1 MKKIKVFA
9 LLATL
14 FVGIFSNLFTP
25 VVSAVE
31 PSGDA
36 TVTIHKLKNK
46 TGPIVNTGNELS
58 GYTAS
63 DFLDGITYNVYD
75 VTAAY
80 HTEYSKQFELT
91 TWLRMWFTSSMVAHT
106 EYSKQFELT
115 TAQEAD
121 DKARDYVQGTAG
133 HAPTVSGATLV
144 RTETTAGGGA
154 ATFNLPKKSGGKDAV
169 YVFVEQPKTGIRAAA
184 ENLVLRFPVYQ
195 LNGDGTYTDIEL
207 SAIHLYPKNTTETI
221 TPVKEITT
229 PNHSYNVG
237 EKIGFKLSTKIP
249 ANIGIK
255 EVDGVTPHYNTFGLI
270 DTYHDT
276 TLTFNPAGYELK
288 VAGTSIVLTDK
299 EETPDYTIEV
309 GEGQDT
315 FKVELTQAGIN
326 KLAEQGG
333 KTLEFTYT
341 MKLNKFALIDG
352 PNVNQVTVE
361 YGRKITDSNG
371 VVTFYDVVTQDGNTT
386 EVYTGGYR
394 FIKTD
399 FSTNKPLAGA
409 EFVVRNADAPDAKYL
424 KIEKIDAVTKEIS
437 WVDTYEEAFKF
448 KTEDDGIV
456 DITGLKYGTYYL
468 EETIAPDDYVKLSER
483 IAFTVEFNS
492 YLSRITN
499 EVTPLSLP
507 DESDSDTPTEFKEH
521 NVPNTPIGFLPQT
534 GGAGI
539 ILFVALGAAMVGLA
553 GVYFTS
559 RRKDA

>member
-80 HTEYSKQFELT
+80 HAKYNEVY
-91 TWLRMWFTSSMVAHT
+91 TS
-106 EYSKQFELT
+106 T
-115 TAQEAD
+115 TAQAAD
-121 DKARDYVQGTAG
+121 DAARAHVQGTAG
-133 HAPTVSGATLV
+133 HAPTVSGAILKDTK
-144 RTETTAGGGA
+144 TTANGGA
-154 ATFNLPKKSGGKDAV
+154 ATFTLPKKSGGKDAV
-169 YVFVEQPKTGIRAAA
+169 YVFVEQPKTGITAA
-184 ENLVLRFPVYQ
+184 EKNLVLSFPVYQ

-221 TPVKEITT
+221 TPVKDITT
-229 PNHSYNVG
+229 PIADAAGHNNYNVG
-237 EKIGFKLSTKIP
+237 EEIGFKLSTLIP
-249 ANIGIK
+249 ANIGIT

-270 DTYHDT
+270 DTHDT
-276 TLTFNPAGYELK
+276 TLTFDPAGTHELK
-288 VAGTSIVLTDK
+288 VAGTSIVLT
-299 EETPDYTIEV
+299 EGELADYTIVV
-309 GEGQDT
+309 GEPTPAEGKAT
-315 FKVELTQAGIN
+315 FKVKLTQAGIN

-341 MKLNKFALIDG
+341 MKLNATAVMDSK
-352 PNVNQVTVE
+352 NVNQVTVE
-361 YGRKITDSNG
+361 YGRKTE
-371 VVTFYDVVTQDGNTT
+371 TFNDVVTTKSNETN
-386 EVYTGGYR
+386 VYTGGYR

-399 FSTNKPLAGA
+399 VSTNKPLAGA

-424 KIEKIDAVTKEIS
+424 KIDDTTKEIS

-456 DITGLKYGTYYL
+456 DIYGLKYDTYYL
-468 EETIAPDDYVKLSER
+468 EETKAPTDYVKLSER
-483 IAFTVEFNS
+483 IPFTVAFYSYSDHITHEF
-492 YLSRITN
+492 
-499 EVTPLSLP
+499 VPLLLP
-507 DESDSDTPTEFKEH
+507 DESDSDTPTEVKEH
-521 NVPNTPIGFLPQT
+521 NVANTPKGFLPST

>member
-36 TVTIHKLKNK
+36 TVTIHKLQGKP
-46 TGPIVNTGNELS
+46 GPIVNTGSVLS

-80 HTEYSKQFELT
+80 HTKYNEVY
-91 TWLRMWFTSSMVAHT
+91 TST
-106 EYSKQFELT
+106 N
-115 TAQEAD
+115 AQAAD
-121 DKARDYVQGTAG
+121 DAARDHVQGIAG
-133 HAPTVSGATLV
+133 LAPTVPGATLV
-144 RTETTAGGGA
+144 GTETTAGGGA
-154 ATFNLPKKSGGKDAV
+154 ATFTLPKKSDGKDAV
-169 YVFVEQPKTGIRAAA
+169 YVFVEQPKTGITKA
-184 ENLVLRFPVYQ
+184 ENNLVLSFPVYE
-195 LNGDGTYTDIEL
+195 LDSEGFYTDTEL
-207 SAIHLYPKNTTETI
+207 TNIHLYPKNTTETI
-221 TPVKEITT
+221 KPVKEITT
-229 PNHSYNVG
+229 PNSDGAVPVEHNNYNVG
-237 EKIGFKLSTKIP
+237 QAIGFKLSTLIP

-270 DTYHDT
+270 DTHDT
-276 TLTFNPAGYELK
+276 TLTFDSAGTHELK
-288 VAGTSIVLTDK
+288 VAGTTTVLT
-299 EETPDYTIEV
+299 EGESADYTIVV
-309 GEGQDT
+309 GEPAPAAGKAT
-315 FKVELTQAGIN
+315 FKVKLTQAGIN

-341 MKLNKFALIDG
+341 MKLNDTAVMDTK
-352 PNVNQVTVE
+352 NVNQVTVE
-361 YGRKITDSNG
+361 YGRKTD
-371 VVTFYDVVTQDGNTT
+371 TFDDVVTAPGDEK

-399 FSTNKPLAGA
+399 VSTNKPLANA
-409 EFVVRNADAPDAKYL
+409 EFVVRDANADTAKYL
-424 KIEKIDAVTKEIS
+424 KIEADTKEIS
-437 WVDTYEEAFKF
+437 WVDTYDAATTF
-448 KTEDDGIV
+448 TTGADGIV
-456 DITGLKYGTYYL
+456 DIKGLTYGTYYL
-468 EETIAPDDYVKLSER
+468 EETIAPTDYVKLSER
-483 IAFTVEFNS
+483 IAFTVAFES
-492 YLSRITN
+492 YTTTTT
-499 EVTPLSLP
+499 TP
-507 DESDSDTPTEFKEH
+507 H
-521 NVPNTPIGFLPQT
+521 NVANTPKGFLPST

>member
-1 MKKIKVFA
+1 MKKFKVFA

-46 TGPIVNTGNELS
+46 TGPIVNTGKVLE

-80 HTEYSKQFELT
+80 HTKYNAEYT
-91 TWLRMWFTSSMVAHT
+91 P
-106 EYSKQFELT
+106 T
-115 TAQEAD
+115 TAQAA
-121 DKARDYVQGTAG
+121 DKAARDHVQGTAG
-133 HAPTVSGATLV
+133 LAPTVPGATLV
-144 RTETTAGGGA
+144 ATKTTAGGGA
-154 ATFNLPKKSGGKDAV
+154 ATFTLPKKSGGKDAV
-169 YVFVEQPKTGIRAAA
+169 YVFVEQPKTGITKA
-184 ENLVLRFPVYQ
+184 ENNLVLSFPVYQ
-195 LNGDGTYTDIEL
+195 LNSDGTYTDNEL
-207 SAIHLYPKNTTETI
+207 TEIHLYPKNTTEDI
-221 TPVKEITT
+221 TPVKEITN
-229 PNHSYNVG
+229 PNPDADGRNNYN
-237 EKIGFKLSTKIP
+237 IGQDIHFKLSTQIP

-255 EVDGVTPHYNTFGLI
+255 EVDGETPHYNTFRLI
-270 DTYHDT
+270 DTHDT
-276 TLTFNPAGYELK
+276 TLTFNPAGHVLK
-288 VAGTSIVLTDK
+288 VAGTSIVLTESK
-299 EETPDYTIEV
+299 ENAPADYTIEV
-309 GEGQDT
+309 GEGKYA

-333 KTLEFTYT
+333 ETLEFTYT
-341 MKLNKFALIDG
+341 MKLNAFALIDSQ
-352 PNVNQVTVE
+352 NINQVTVE
-361 YGRKITDSNG
+361 YGRKTVDLSG
-371 VVTFYDVVTQDGNTT
+371 VETFNDVVTTKGNETN
-386 EVYTGGYR
+386 VYTGGYR

-399 FSTNKPLAGA
+399 VSTNKPLAGA

-424 KIEKIDAVTKEIS
+424 KIDAVTKEIS

-456 DITGLKYGTYYL
+456 DIYGLKYDTYYL
-468 EETIAPDDYVKLSER
+468 EETKAPTDYVKLSER
-483 IAFTVEFNS
+483 IPFTVAFYSYSDHITYEF
-492 YLSRITN
+492 
-499 EVTPLSLP
+499 VPLLLP
-507 DESDSDTPTEFKEH
+507 DESDSDTPTEVKEH
-521 NVPNTPIGFLPQT
+521 NVANTPKGFLPST

-559 RRKDA
+559 RRKDAK

>member
-58 GYTAS
+58 GLNAS

-80 HTEYSKQFELT
+80 HTKYDEVY
-91 TWLRMWFTSSMVAHT
+91 TS
-106 EYSKQFELT
+106 T
-115 TAQEAD
+115 TAQAAD
-121 DKARDYVQGTAG
+121 DAARAHVQGTAG
-133 HAPTVSGATLV
+133 HAPTVSGAILKDTK
-144 RTETTAGGGA
+144 TTANGGA
-154 ATFNLPKKSGGKDAV
+154 ATFTLPKKSGGKDAV
-169 YVFVEQPKTGIRAAA
+169 YVFVEQPKTGITAA
-184 ENLVLRFPVYQ
+184 EKNLVLSFPVYQ

-221 TPVKEITT
+221 TPVKDITT
-229 PNHSYNVG
+229 PNADAAGHNNYNVG
-237 EKIGFKLSTKIP
+237 QAIGFKLSTVIP

-255 EVDGVTPHYNTFGLI
+255 EVDGITPHYNTFGLI
-270 DTYHDT
+270 DTHDT
-276 TLTFNPAGYELK
+276 TLTFDPAGTHELK
-288 VAGTSIVLTDK
+288 VAGTSIVLT
-299 EETPDYTIEV
+299 EGELADYTIVV
-309 GEGQDT
+309 GEPTPAEGKAT
-315 FKVELTQAGIN
+315 FKVKLTQAGIN

-341 MKLNKFALIDG
+341 MKLNATAVMDTK
-352 PNVNQVTVE
+352 NVNQVTVE
-361 YGRKITDSNG
+361 YGRKTE
-371 VVTFYDVVTQDGNTT
+371 TFNDVVTTPGNEK

-399 FSTNKPLAGA
+399 VSTNKPLANA
-409 EFVVRNADAPDAKYL
+409 EFVVRDADATTAKYL
-424 KIEKIDAVTKEIS
+424 KIDDATKEIS
-437 WVDTYEEAFKF
+437 WVETYEEATKF
-448 KTEDDGIV
+448 TTGSDGIV
-456 DITGLKYGTYYL
+456 DIKGLTYGTYYL
-468 EETIAPDDYVKLSER
+468 EETQAPTDYVKLTER
-483 IAFTVEFNS
+483 IDFTVEFDS
-492 YLSRITN
+492 YKTTTT
-499 EVTPLSLP
+499 TP
-507 DESDSDTPTEFKEH
+507 H
-521 NVPNTPIGFLPQT
+521 NVANTPKGFLPST